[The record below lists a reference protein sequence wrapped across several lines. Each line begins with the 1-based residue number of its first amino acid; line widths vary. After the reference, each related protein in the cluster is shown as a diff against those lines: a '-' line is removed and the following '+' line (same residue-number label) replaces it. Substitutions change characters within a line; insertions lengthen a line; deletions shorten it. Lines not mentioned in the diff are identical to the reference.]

1 MDAGVVPSNF
11 SAQSIIM
18 RSGWGTLK
26 ITWSRVALQWLS
38 WGMEVMYVKVVPSF
52 GIGFLTCL
60 CVSICIVSGSYFMVY
75 VWFRFEALKQSPYM
89 IQALGSLS
97 STLHV
102 NQLRSIGLEEQ
113 LMWEIV
119 YCPFVLLSA
128 WLRINMF
135 VVISACNTHDSI
147 FTAEYRWNQSRGPC
161 FYSPDKRCKWQ
172 RLPKHPHSWLWS

>member
-1 MDAGVVPSNF
+1 MNVGVVPSNF
-11 SAQSIIM
+11 SAQNIIM

-26 ITWSRVALQWLS
+26 ITWSRVALQWPS

-52 GIGFLTCL
+52 SLGFLTCL
-60 CVSICIVSGSYFMVY
+60 CISICIVCGNYFMVY
-75 VWFRFEALKQSPYM
+75 VWFRSEALKQLPHM

-119 YCPFVLLSA
+119 QLPLFINQHNLELTCSFLL
-128 WLRINMF
+128 
-135 VVISACNTHDSI
+135 SACNTHSSI
-147 FTAEYRWNQSRGPC
+147 FTAQYRWKQSRGPC

-172 RLPKHPHSWLWS
+172 HLSKHPHSRLWS